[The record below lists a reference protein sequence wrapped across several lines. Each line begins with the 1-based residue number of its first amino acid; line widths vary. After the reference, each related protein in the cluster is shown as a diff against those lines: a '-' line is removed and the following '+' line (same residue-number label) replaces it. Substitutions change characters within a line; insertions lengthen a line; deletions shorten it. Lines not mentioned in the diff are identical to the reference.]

1 MNQAALNQAASP
13 NHPLSVITMSATPT
27 LSSAWL
33 EAFGGVDWS
42 SFRTPE
48 ALQALFEALD
58 SGAPTSTLRIPLPP
72 TESGGDGLVL
82 VLGGDELRLDAAALL
97 ASESV
102 ADSISGSIR
111 RISLES
117 AFGGIVE
124 GTTVLNLSNL
134 ELTQLFTVLLS
145 DLSDDEQI
153 GDPTIA
159 LINSKLFIPAN
170 FIPISLGEEGD
181 GTANGEFFNIG
192 TNETLTTYF
201 QKFFSN
207 SSLNSETGVLS
218 TESLSINLDSVQ
230 LLGYAGTNP
239 SNQSLSG
246 FDYLNLIG
254 SDEALNVQLPSG
266 GLFLTT
272 GGGSYPLSNTLSGY
286 TIGREQPGLSE
297 LTTFALQAYPGAG
310 STRDA
315 TVLKF
320 SFTPGEEV
328 KSLILDLVFASDE
341 YPEYANSSYVDIGA
355 IWFDNQVDEAGQPV
369 LSNYA
374 QFDNKPLSV
383 VTDAITDPR
392 FINNNVFYSI
402 SPLPIEP
409 LPIEFDGI
417 TKPLKIAIPLAG
429 LTPNEDGSYTINIG
443 IADSGDTALD
453 SALWISNLITDKSSI
468 GGTFLPVT
476 VNPGGEYIAPP
487 DIPVYATLAP
497 GSTFGPSEKPDF
509 AIVPKQGP
517 STIKGTG
524 TQFNGDQY
532 EGVGNDTEFEI
543 QEELTEEQVLIEEGS
558 AIITLDTDKN
568 GFDSNDPK
576 FTLLGDYFDV
586 TTFSVTS
593 DAGKTI
599 IKYNGP
605 TGEYVA
611 PTLAISGPTVDKYEG
626 AAGPTPTL
634 FSFTITRNGD
644 TKLGSSVL
652 WAVEGSGQSPANARD
667 FVGGKLPTGE
677 ATFEPG
683 ESSKTIE
690 IAVAGDFLAEADEEF
705 VITLSDPTGGEILP
719 ESASATATIKNDD
732 LIGTKAAEKISGTTA
747 PEFLD
752 GLAGSDELT
761 GGKGPDIFGFRFG
774 QSTFSAHDRIT
785 DWKFGEDKIQLLSIN
800 SNAIAA
806 PKKLSRAADIKRAET
821 LLDAAKKVFS
831 DADGKTA
838 RNQKLRA
845 NSAALVNI
853 KKSPVA
859 GTYLMINDNK
869 SSFSATNDLLINL
882 SGFSGK
888 LLPLGPSAASSLFVA

>member
-27 LSSAWL
+27 LSSEWL

-72 TESGGDGLVL
+72 TESGGDGLVF

-201 QKFFSN
+201 PKFFSN

-254 SDEALNVQLPSG
+254 SDEALNVQLPAG

-272 GGGSYPLSNTLSGY
+272 GGGSYPLINTSSGY
-286 TIGREQPGLSE
+286 TVGRGQPGLSE

-310 STRDA
+310 STGDA

-392 FINNNVFYSI
+392 FINNNFQFS
-402 SPLPIEP
+402 SP

-443 IADSGDTALD
+443 IADSGDTILD
-453 SALWISNLITDKSSI
+453 SALWISNLVTDKSSI

-497 GSTFGPSEKPDF
+497 GSTFGPSEKTDF

-524 TQFNGDQY
+524 KQFNGDQY
-532 EGVGNDTEFEI
+532 EGVGNETEFEI
-543 QEELTEEQVLIEEGS
+543 QEEITEEQVLIEEGS

-586 TTFSVTS
+586 TAFSVTS

-626 AAGPTPTL
+626 AAGSTL
-634 FSFTITRNGD
+634 FSFTITRSGD
-644 TKLGSSVL
+644 TTLGSTVL
-652 WAVEGSGQSPANARD
+652 WAVEGSGQSPANAKD
-667 FVGGKLPTGE
+667 FVGDKLPKGE
-677 ATFEPG
+677 ETFEPG
-683 ESSKTIE
+683 ESTKTIE
-690 IAVAGDFLAEADEEF
+690 IEVAGDFLAEADDQF
-705 VITLSDPTGGEILP
+705 TVTLSDPTGAEITS
-719 ESASATATIKNDD
+719 ETTSGASATILNDD
-732 LIGTKAAEKISGTTA
+732 LIGTKGGDKIIGTTA

-752 GLAGSDELT
+752 GLAGSDKLT
-761 GGKGPDIFGFRFG
+761 GRKGPDIFGFRFG

-800 SNAIAA
+800 SNVIAA
-806 PKKLSRAADIKRAET
+806 PKKLSRAADINGAKT
-821 LLDAAKKVFS
+821 LLDAAKMVFS

-838 RNQKLRA
+838 KNQKLGA

-853 KKSPVA
+853 KKSPIA

-882 SGFSGK
+882 SGLSGK